1 MHRLFPV
8 ADSVLVAVAVG
19 AVCVAAVGFVGAES
33 NGYWYALGVAVATLS
48 LVFIVG
54 SRQGRDKVDGVFF
67 GPVVRSFFL
76 LLLTAGIVGWALQPS
91 APENGS
97 KPDAEGRGSGLSDG
111 LDSDSRR
118 AAQCDEDVDRLEAML
133 REARERELR
142 QETSLN
148 YVDLEELR
156 GAATTVAYCPGDA
169 ATNAHD
175 SFTAFIKARNKSRD
189 AAPPDDHEAIARAI
203 VQRPSQDADLDIG
216 TPIEDEAGPGVVI
229 VLPNMPRGGSGT
241 QQPSEGGSGTGMPSE
256 GGSHEGSVDATNNRA
271 TVTKIYRREMRF
283 NILSLLLGALGFG
296 FGTTISVEEIEAGV
310 LASNPENKGK
320 PLHDFL
326 EAKNL
331 GAAARSRIVA
341 HLLRV
346 GAVEEPLDPSF
357 AQGVRAFVTNDLTT
371 GICFSLISRVSGESS
386 FRLATIRP
394 EGLMRAWS
402 LLQQST
408 RTRIVRDVE
417 VCIREN
423 TDDEA
428 IRQDARKLFRS
439 DRETARED

>member
-19 AVCVAAVGFVGAES
+19 AVCATAVRFVGAES
-33 NGYWYALGVAVATLS
+33 DGYWYALGVAVATLG

-54 SRQGRDKVDGVFF
+54 SRQGRDNVDGVFF
-67 GPVVRSFFL
+67 GPVVRSCFL

-97 KPDAEGRGSGLSDG
+97 KRDADEPGSGLSG
-111 LDSDSRR
+111 RR
-118 AAQCDEDVDRLEAML
+118 ALDADRSAQCEADVSRLEAML
-133 REARERELR
+133 RKARERELR
-142 QETSLN
+142 AATSLN
-148 YVDLEELR
+148 DIELEELTSV
-156 GAATTVAYCPGDA
+156 ATTVAFCPGDA
-169 ATNAHD
+169 ATEAHH
-175 SFTAFIKARNKSRD
+175 SFKEFITVRNKGRE
-189 AAPPDDHEAIARAI
+189 ARPPDDHEAIARAI
-203 VQRPSQDADLDIG
+203 VQRPSMDADLNIG
-216 TPIEDEAGPGVVI
+216 ARIEDEAGPGVLI
-229 VLPNMPRGGSGT
+229 ILPNTPRDGSGT
-241 QQPSEGGSGTGMPSE
+241 QVPSEGASATVMPSE
-256 GGSHEGSVDATNNRA
+256 GGSQEGAVDGTNNRA
-271 TVTKIYRREMRF
+271 TVTKVYRKELRF

-326 EAKNL
+326 EEKNL

-346 GAVEEPLDPSF
+346 GAVEEPLDSSF

-371 GICFSLISRVSGESS
+371 GICFSLISRVSEASS
-386 FRLATIRP
+386 FRLAPIRP
-394 EGLMRAWS
+394 EGLMRDWS
-402 LLQQST
+402 RLPQST

-428 IRQDARKLFRS
+428 IRQDAMELFRS
-439 DRETARED
+439 DRDTARED